1 MKENVQVGYNICLI
15 YVTVRPTPVTVP
27 GFQVSNVQQTNHSHS
42 FVPQQL
48 NCRLSK
54 ITALP
59 GFKDICELSNSYFG
73 KENLRTRILNLN
85 PFQKNHHS
93 FQNSGQLRSQKMKKY
108 GARKLEAAHHSAREK
123 RINKELLSKLKLKH
137 NHTSRSHNNR
147 QLPDQHR
154 E

>member
-1 MKENVQVGYNICLI
+1 MLNLCYCKTHTSHRARFSGIQCVGNKSQSQLR
-15 YVTVRPTPVTVP
+15 TPTIEL
-27 GFQVSNVQQTNHSHS
+27 QT
-42 FVPQQL
+42 FKDYCFTRLQRYLRTQQQL
-48 NCRLSK
+48 LRQGKSENQNFKSQPILEKPPFFSK
-54 ITALP
+54 QRATQKL
-59 GFKDICELSNSYFG
+59 
-73 KENLRTRILNLN
+73 ENE
-85 PFQKNHHS
+85 
-93 FQNSGQLRSQKMKKY
+93 KY